1 MILSKSDPTELT
13 RVTAEEVLE
22 RQARGEPLVL
32 LDNRSAADYDKSS
45 ETIPGSLRIPVDEV
59 QLRVAD
65 LPRDRAIITWCT

>member
-1 MILSKSDPTELT
+1 MILSESDPTELT